1 MPLLAFDTH
10 KFITRLTEAGMAPE
24 QAEVLA
30 DTYATILTEQVATK
44 ADIRLL
50 QTDIARLD
58 TRIDALDENG
68 DQIESVDTRFTA
80 LEDRFQATIF
90 RVVGGS
96 TAIIVAVLVM
106 IEFVLV

>member
-1 MPLLAFDTH
+1 MDSR
-10 KFITRLTEAGMAPE
+10 FIAMEDKM
-24 QAEVLA
+24 
-30 DTYATILTEQVATK
+30 
-44 ADIRLL
+44 
-50 QTDIARLD
+50 D
-58 TRIDALDENG
+58 TRYAAVDTKFK
-68 DQIESVDTRFTA
+68 SVDTRFTA

>member
-44 ADIRLL
+44 ADIR
-50 QTDIARLD
+50 QLD
-58 TRIDALDENG
+58 ARIDALEEKMD
-68 DQIESVDTRFTA
+68 IKFAAIDTKFTA
-80 LEDRFQATIF
+80 MDTKFTAMEDRFQATIL
-90 RVVGGS
+90 RVSAGPQRLLLRCWS
-96 TAIIVAVLVM
+96 
-106 IEFVLV
+106 